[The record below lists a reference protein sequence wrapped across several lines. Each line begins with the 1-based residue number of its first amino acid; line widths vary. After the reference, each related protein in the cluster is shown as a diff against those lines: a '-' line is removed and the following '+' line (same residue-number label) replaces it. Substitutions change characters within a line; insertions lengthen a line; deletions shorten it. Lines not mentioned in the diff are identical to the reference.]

1 MTSVGRVT
9 PLFTTAD
16 TASPLSAS
24 ASSFPTAEKEEEN
37 EKEKE
42 KREEWQV
49 INVANSFILR
59 WFRPACHIWEWKG
72 RSTIRMVA
80 TGEYDPLHS
89 VERMRDGMG
98 EYVRQLLL
106 SQ

>member
-1 MTSVGRVT
+1 MTSVGRIT

-16 TASPLSAS
+16 TASPSSAS
-24 ASSFPTAEKEEEN
+24 ASSFPSAEK

-42 KREEWQV
+42 KRKEWQV
-49 INVANSFILR
+49 VNVANSFTID
-59 WFRPACHIWEWKG
+59 WFRPVCHIWEWKG
-72 RSTIRMVA
+72 RTTIRMVA
-80 TGEYDPLHS
+80 TGGYDYLHLT
-89 VERMRDGMG
+89 ERMRDGMG

>member
-1 MTSVGRVT
+1 MTSVGRIT

-16 TASPLSAS
+16 TASPSSAS
-24 ASSFPTAEKEEEN
+24 ASSFPSAEK

-42 KREEWQV
+42 KRKEWQV
-49 INVANSFILR
+49 VNVANSFTID
-59 WFRPACHIWEWKG
+59 WFRPVCHIWEWKG
-72 RSTIRMVA
+72 RTTIRMVA
-80 TGEYDPLHS
+80 TGEYDALHS